1 MVSNALVVEEVISIH
16 EKDNYSN
23 ICPDTKVIQTKYVN
37 KESFTVTDISGVYIK
52 KIQSKLQLSHKLIA
66 KHVVLTTITES
77 VNSDGNNIIISKI
90 NDTSI
95 SISKIILNNKL
106 SKIDEYVIEPPVIKN
121 DNQGLF
127 KPNNP
132 VVYNKYSNSY
142 DVYTFNILKDKEYI
156 YVNEQ
161 TNKFISKSIV
171 SHVGN
176 VGPMIRFDKQPRLFE
191 IVLSLNNCLSILDTS
206 NIVVDDL
213 NIIYSFETFVEFG
226 KQYDE
231 ITIVDLALIN
241 SIGFVDAYPHNP
253 LNSLMFDP
261 STGILRGTINFLDKV
276 LYVIEL
282 ENKSAIAIILSPK
295 LSLPL

>member
-231 ITIVDLALIN
+231 ITTVNIELIN

-253 LNSLMFDP
+253 LNSLIFDS

-276 LYVIEL
+276 LYVIKL
-282 ENKSAIAIILSPK
+282 ENKSAIIIILNPK
-295 LSLPL
+295 LPLPL